1 MISDPWF
8 SLRQSNFGNE
18 EPEIKLIAITTPIG
32 SYDPEDPKGNIE
44 CIPAIA
50 AGTSYNK
57 EANSI
62 EKAKALNKKL
72 IKMGHNVPIESIQY
86 NFHITGLSKAAGAQ
100 MSRHRSQNHVSLSRR
115 YTQQQ
120 PKFVY
125 PTLNYMKNE
134 DEVEATYKLMS
145 GACENAYRAYKFL
158 IDTGAKKQDARLVMP
173 VNVATTRNAWA
184 NARALR
190 DFFRLRL
197 DPAAEEEI
205 RRLAFMLL
213 DIVYTATPSLF
224 EDIVEKFKNNLQL
237 IAEKA

>member
-1 MISDPWF
+1 MISDPWKNV
-8 SLRQSNFGNE
+8 REKTCFGNE
-18 EPEIKLIAITTPIG
+18 EPKVKLIAITTPLG
-32 SYDPEDPKGNIE
+32 NYDPEEVEGNIE
-44 CIPAIA
+44 CMPALMA
-50 AGTSYNK
+50 TASYNSSL
-57 EANSI
+57 NSI
-62 EKAKALNKKL
+62 DKATALNKKL
-72 IKMGHNVPIESIQY
+72 LKMKHDTPFEVIQY
-86 NFHITGLSKAAGAQ
+86 VFHVTGISKAASAQ
-100 MSRHRSQNHVSLSRR
+100 WSRHRIGAGHISLSRR

-134 DEVEATYKLMS
+134 DEAEATYQLMS

-158 IDTGAKKQDARLVMP
+158 IDTGAKKQDARLIMP

-213 DIVYTATPSLF
+213 GIVYTATPSLF
-224 EDIVEKFKNNLQL
+224 EDIVEKFK
-237 IAEKA
+237 K